1 MFVGVAVVT
10 NQLLFFYWELVRNP
24 SDPQVKKF
32 SLGFCWMV
40 IPKNMDNYCDFINDQ
55 IACTMVKPPIEYDLT
70 ELTIDDLKHSTL
82 GRHN

>member
-1 MFVGVAVVT
+1 
-10 NQLLFFYWELVRNP
+10 
-24 SDPQVKKF
+24 
-32 SLGFCWMV
+32 MV